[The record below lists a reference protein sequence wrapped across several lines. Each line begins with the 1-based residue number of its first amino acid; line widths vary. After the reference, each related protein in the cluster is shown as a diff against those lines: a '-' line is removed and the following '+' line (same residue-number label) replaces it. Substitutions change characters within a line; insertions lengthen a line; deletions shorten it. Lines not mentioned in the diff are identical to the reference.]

1 MRGPG
6 GVRAHRARHEVCRQG
21 NRGRARWD
29 GWHEKKRFSFSL
41 WSSIFVI
48 SSEKFTWTEIS
59 PIPNLATTPS
69 MSAATFCSITSTG
82 PYENHFIY
90 SPKFQF
96 SFLIYWNIKTW
107 YANFNMTECA
117 EQGFLTASCLHV
129 NRICTIHLTQSLRHW
144 LALCFGLGNKFGSF
158 LCGFSKGLFDF
169 GERRQYSE
177 AVPHISDP
185 PGMFIA
191 NKTFLLLPK
200 TEFYSINGQF
210 CDILCLI
217 IDLIFTAQFCGSVC
231 NVCGS

>member
-29 GWHEKKRFSFSL
+29 GWHEKKRLSFSL

-48 SSEKFTWTEIS
+48 SREKFTWTEIS

-82 PYENHFIY
+82 PYENHFIF
-90 SPKFQF
+90 SSKFQV

-117 EQGFLTASCLHV
+117 AQGFLHRNRKLSTCQQNLHHTPDTV
-129 NRICTIHLTQSLRHW
+129 TQTLVS
-144 LALCFGLGNKFGSF
+144 
-158 LCGFSKGLFDF
+158 
-169 GERRQYSE
+169 
-177 AVPHISDP
+177 
-185 PGMFIA
+185 
-191 NKTFLLLPK
+191 
-200 TEFYSINGQF
+200 
-210 CDILCLI
+210 
-217 IDLIFTAQFCGSVC
+217 SVFWAR
-231 NVCGS
+231 